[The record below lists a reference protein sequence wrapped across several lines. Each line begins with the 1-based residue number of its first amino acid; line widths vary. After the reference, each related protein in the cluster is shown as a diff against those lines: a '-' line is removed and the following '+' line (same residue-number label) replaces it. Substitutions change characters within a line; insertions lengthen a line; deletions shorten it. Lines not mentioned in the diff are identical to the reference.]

1 MAFEGFANS
10 FQFSCECSSSAKL
23 VWDMQTLVFL
33 ISRFTTKLFPFR
45 AICLEVLP
53 PRNSL
58 FFFGLSLFF
67 IFSNFF
73 QKFHKKMLDLAGP
86 WQMRDSL
93 KGKRERQREWAR
105 KAEDFEYFN
114 GKWPQKSHFL
124 VLLLS
129 TYKYIDSEFCT
140 IVVVPSIYIV
150 GFFP

>member
-53 PRNSL
+53 PRNS
-58 FFFGLSLFF
+58 FFLPLPFF
-67 IFSNFF
+67 IFFQFF
-73 QKFHKKMLDLAGP
+73 PEIPQEMLDLAGP

-93 KGKRERQREWAR
+93 KGRRESE
-105 KAEDFEYFN
+105 
-114 GKWPQKSHFL
+114 KS
-124 VLLLS
+124 
-129 TYKYIDSEFCT
+129 
-140 IVVVPSIYIV
+140 
-150 GFFP
+150 